1 MLGLRGE
8 VGLYLALSAVSGKM
22 SSTAKSAGVTVTHSV
37 WIGRLHQ
44 ESSHPLR
51 KTWCKV
57 WQQWPI
63 LQVRGTW
70 NHCSH
75 EKPGNLTLPIV
86 DTSKTLSPLRNGK
99 QQKVPREPS
108 VSEFCYTKPLLE
120 ADDLCRM

>member
-1 MLGLRGE
+1 MLGLQGE

-75 EKPGNLTLPIV
+75 EKCGNLTLPVV
-86 DTSKTLSPLRNGK
+86 DTLKDTQSP
-99 QQKVPREPS
+99 QKWETT
-108 VSEFCYTKPLLE
+108 EGAQGTIGL
-120 ADDLCRM
+120 